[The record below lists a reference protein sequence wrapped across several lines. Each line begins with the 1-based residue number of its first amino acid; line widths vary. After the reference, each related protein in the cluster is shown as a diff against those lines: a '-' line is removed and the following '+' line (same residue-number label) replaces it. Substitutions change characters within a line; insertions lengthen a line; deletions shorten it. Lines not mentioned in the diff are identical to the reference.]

1 MQVLLGKCST
11 ELLLYHERS
20 LKIHFGYIYIQM
32 KIHFKSIQV
41 NKITQIS
48 KTQNKIA
55 FTVFFVFVRII

>member
-20 LKIHFGYIYIQM
+20 LKIHSGYIYIQM